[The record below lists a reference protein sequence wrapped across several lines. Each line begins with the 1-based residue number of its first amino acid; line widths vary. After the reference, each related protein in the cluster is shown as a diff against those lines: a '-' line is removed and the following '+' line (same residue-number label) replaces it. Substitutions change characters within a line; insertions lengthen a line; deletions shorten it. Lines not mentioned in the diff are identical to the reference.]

1 MNVQKLNLGTGPS
14 VASSKGKSQERD
26 RRSRLNRTAARK
38 FLNRELGDSAK
49 FSSHNASNSMSFSN
63 QAQSKKNDKY
73 MTIHG
78 VSNFMKPDQHQ
89 DAHLPEGVKAPV
101 TPARHPSSGKTS
113 LLTFQGPNRSIVSQS
128 QSPGLILSHSASS
141 RRGEEPDSQRSLEAV
156 QFAPLPLL
164 QSHKALNPFQAPE

>member
-1 MNVQKLNLGTGPS
+1 MSFQKPNLGTGPS
-14 VASSKGKSQERD
+14 VASSQRKSQERD

-49 FSSHNASNSMSFSN
+49 FSSHQASNSMNSMTFSN

-78 VSNFMKPDQHQ
+78 VSNFMKPDHHQ
-89 DAHLPEGVKAPV
+89 DVHLPEGGKAPV
-101 TPARHPSSGKTS
+101 TPARYPSSGKTS
-113 LLTFQGPNRSIVSQS
+113 LLTFQGPSRSIVSQS

-156 QFAPLPLL
+156 QLAPVPLL
-164 QSHKALNPFQAPE
+164 LSHKA